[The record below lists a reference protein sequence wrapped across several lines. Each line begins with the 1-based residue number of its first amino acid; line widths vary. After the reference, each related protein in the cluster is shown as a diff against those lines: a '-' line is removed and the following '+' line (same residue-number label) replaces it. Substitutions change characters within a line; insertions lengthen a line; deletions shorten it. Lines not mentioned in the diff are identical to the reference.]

1 MMLHIALRIVQN
13 PRGACTSKKQS
24 INYLLRCCAG
34 AAFESELRL
43 CATCGGRRVATRAR
57 AAQRFFAAG
66 KKNAARA
73 FFAAKAIS
81 FFRRLF
87 AFVVKEQNLLTRLKS
102 LTSSGFRAYIHAY
115 FALFFCLWRSSGGNT
130 DDWTL
135 INALVMVCELRIRPL
150 LPLNLN
156 TYR

>member
-1 MMLHIALRIVQN
+1 MEPVRVRSRALI
-13 PRGACTSKKQS
+13 T
-24 INYLLRCCAG
+24 CCA
-34 AAFESELRL
+34 
-43 CATCGGRRVATRAR
+43 VVP
-57 AAQRFFAAG
+57 AQRLSRNCVFAQHAAEG
-66 KKNAARA
+66 VLQHGLGPRNVFSQQENKNAARA

-115 FALFFCLWRSSGGNT
+115 FALFFCLWRSSGGKT